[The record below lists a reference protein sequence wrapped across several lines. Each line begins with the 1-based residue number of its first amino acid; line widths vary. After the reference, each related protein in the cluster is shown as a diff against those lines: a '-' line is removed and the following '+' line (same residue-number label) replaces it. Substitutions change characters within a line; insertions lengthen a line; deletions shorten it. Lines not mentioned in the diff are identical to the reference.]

1 MLSEETKRLQFD
13 QSQKSVKV
21 PIFIY
26 ADLKWII
33 KRIDGCKNNPE
44 NLSIAKVSGH
54 IPSDFSKS
62 TISSLTISSFVFFVS
77 QIKTK
82 D

>member
-26 ADLKWII
+26 ADLEWII
-33 KRIDGCKNNPE
+33 KRIDECKNNPE

-62 TISSLTISSFVFFVS
+62 TISSLTISFFVFFVS

>member
-26 ADLKWII
+26 ADLEWII

-62 TISSLTISSFVFFVS
+62 TISSLTISFFVFFVS

>member
-26 ADLKWII
+26 ADLEWII

-54 IPSDFSKS
+54 IPSDFSKA
-62 TISSLTISSFVFFVS
+62 TISSLTISFFVFFVS

>member
-26 ADLKWII
+26 ADLEWII

-62 TISSLTISSFVFFVS
+62 TISSLTISSFVFFLS

>member
-26 ADLKWII
+26 ADLEWII

-54 IPSDFSKS
+54 IPADFSKS

>member
-44 NLSIAKVSGH
+44 NLSIAKVSRH